1 MTMQPMIGILAGM
14 GPRSTAPFVDMLV
27 SECQRQY
34 GAMHDADFPH
44 MMIYSL
50 PTHFYVDRDVDHALL
65 HEEVLTGLQ
74 KLEST
79 GVSFIAMPCNSNHV
93 FFDELAEGID
103 VPLLNMIEET
113 LHVLPESSRCL
124 GIAATPLTMN
134 AGLYQNAVLVS
145 GRQWVTTGEWQMSVN
160 ALIQMVKT
168 TQDMSLLHTMFAEL
182 MAQAEQAGADSVIIA
197 CSDLNPA
204 VGAYAGPVQLIDAT
218 QILAAATV
226 KTWLTQKR
234 EGEPRL

>member
-1 MTMQPMIGILAGM
+1 MNTLTIGILAGM
-14 GPRSTAPFVDMLV
+14 GPRSTAPFVDLVV

-34 GAMHDADFPH
+34 GATDDADFPH

-50 PTHFYVDRDVDHALL
+50 PTHFYVDRKIDHALL
-65 HEEVLTGLQ
+65 HDEVVAGLQ

-79 GVSFIAMPCNSNHV
+79 GVAFIAMPCNSNHV
-93 FFDELAEGID
+93 FFDELAEAVE

-113 LHVLPESSRCL
+113 LHALPESARCVA
-124 GIAATPLTMN
+124 IAATPLTMD
-134 AGLYQNAVLVS
+134 AGLYQNAVLGS

-168 TQDMSLLHTMFAEL
+168 TQDMSLPRAMFAEL
-182 MAQAEQAGADSVIIA
+182 MAQAQQAGADSVIIA
-197 CSDLNPA
+197 CTDLNPA
-204 VGAYAGPVQLIDAT
+204 VGGYDGPVQLVDAT

-226 KTWLTQKR
+226 KMWLTLRQEK
-234 EGEPRL
+234 ESRL